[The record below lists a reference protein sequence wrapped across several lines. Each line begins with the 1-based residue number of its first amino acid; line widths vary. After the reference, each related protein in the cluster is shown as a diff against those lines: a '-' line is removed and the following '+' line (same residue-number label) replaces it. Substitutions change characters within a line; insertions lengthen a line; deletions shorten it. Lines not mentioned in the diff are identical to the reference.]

1 MLCNRITIM
10 LVVVL
15 IMMSM
20 VGTMR
25 HDEVCSTI
33 RELYLYA
40 MYLLVSL
47 DNSAVIMIL
56 AWEYDSIIYF
66 MLCVCDDNVHKKYS

>member
-1 MLCNRITIM
+1 MLWNRITIM
-10 LVVVL
+10 LVVL

-20 VGTMR
+20 VGTMG
-25 HDEVCSTI
+25 HDAVCFTI

-40 MYLLVSL
+40 MYLLLSL
-47 DNSAVIMIL
+47 GDPAVIMIL

-66 MLCVCDDNVHKKYS
+66 TLCVCDYNVLKKYS